1 MHDLSIIIVNWNTR
15 HVVRGCLESVL
26 ATLGTLKAEIIVVD
40 NASAD
45 GSADMIA
52 RDFPQVRLIA
62 NEDNHG
68 FAAANNQGM
77 RLARGRY
84 ILLLNPDTVVLDDV
98 LERTV
103 AYADENPDAGVV
115 GCQVLEGPDTVQRTC
130 FRFPSPLSV
139 LLWVSGVIALFPRW
153 GLARWATYGTW
164 QRDYECDVDVV
175 SGMFML
181 VRRQAIDEVGPMDEG
196 YFIYA
201 EEADWCYRFRK
212 AGWRRVF
219 APVGRILHLD
229 GGGKS
234 TEQAGVKMY
243 VEMQKGLLRFHRLH
257 LHPVRWAASKFLFAT
272 SMVVRMLLW
281 TALSVVGAGEA
292 SAHKARQ
299 AAAAA
304 RFHWLGWRGPMARPI
319 ESAMTPGRKKILA
332 VASGGGHW
340 VQLQRLRPAFAGEH
354 VIYVTVDKAYR
365 ADIGTAPLYVVNDAT
380 RWSKWS
386 LVKLAL
392 RIAWIIM
399 KERPDIVVTTG
410 AAPGYFAVMF
420 GKLSGARTVWIDS
433 MANVD
438 QLSMAGR
445 KAGRWADRWLT
456 QWPALAVPGGP
467 TYEGAVL

>member
-15 HVVRGCLESVL
+15 HVVRGCLDSVF
-26 ATLGTLKAEIIVVD
+26 ANLGTLEAEVIVID
-40 NASAD
+40 NASDD
-45 GSADMIA
+45 GSAEMIELE
-52 RDFPQVRLIA
+52 FPQVHLVA
-62 NEDNHG
+62 NDDNRG

-84 ILLLNPDTVVLDDV
+84 VLLLNPDTVVLDDV

-103 AYADENPDAGVV
+103 AYADEHPDTGVV
-115 GCQVLEGPDTVQRTC
+115 GCRVLEDPDTVQRTC
-130 FRFPSPLSV
+130 FRFPSPFGM
-139 LLWVSGVIALFPRW
+139 LLWVSGAVACFPRSP
-153 GLARWATYGTW
+153 LARWATYGSW
-164 QRDYECDVDVV
+164 QRDTEGDVDVV

-181 VRRQAIDEVGPMDEG
+181 VRRTALDDVGPMDEG
-196 YFIYA
+196 YFVFA
-201 EEADWCYRFRK
+201 EEADWCYRFRQ
-212 AGWRRVF
+212 AGWRCVF
-219 APVGRILHLD
+219 TPIGEILHLD

-234 TEQAGVKMY
+234 TEQASVEMY

-257 LHPVRWAASKFLFAT
+257 RHVACWAATKAIFAT
-272 SMVVRMLLW
+272 SMLARMLW
-281 TALSVVGAGEA
+281 WKACSAIGVGRS
-292 SAHKARQ
+292 SAHRARQ

-304 RFHWLGWRGPMARPI
+304 RFHWLGWRGPITRSI
-319 ESAMTPGRKKILA
+319 ESAMTDRKKKILA

-354 VIYVTVDKAYR
+354 VIYVTVNKAYR

-380 RWSKWS
+380 RWSKLS

-392 RIAWIIM
+392 RIAWIIV
-399 KERPDIVVTTG
+399 KERPDVVVTTG

-420 GKLSGARTVWIDS
+420 GKLIGARTAWIDS
-433 MANVD
+433 MANVE

-456 QWPALAVPGGP
+456 QWPALAEPGGP
-467 TYEGAVL
+467 SYEGAVL